1 MEDRTI
7 DTIML
12 PKIPLT
18 IAVNNP
24 IHRKRSIVYSLF
36 GFFLLYKWNTYH
48 AINAVSRWH
57 ITNQIDALEKTV
69 KSILEKR
76 AQSRPGTSPQQA
88 VTAIVS
94 RESRYS
100 GKTIMLA
107 RIEPK

>member
-18 IAVNNP
+18 IAANNP

-36 GFFLLYKWNTYH
+36 GFFLLYKKNTYH
-48 AINAVSRWH
+48 AIRAVSKWQ
-57 ITNQIDALEKTV
+57 ITNQIEALENTV
-69 KSILEKR
+69 KRIFEKT
-76 AQSRPGTSPQQA
+76 AQTSPGTRLQQA

-94 RESRYS
+94 RESRYR